1 MERYWIKL
9 PERQDGEPDIS
20 PEQIDEAQELIDK
33 IAINDLLSFNLEDIG
48 RHQAEVLI
56 NRLTDVWN
64 GDLALDQ
71 SASRGPDEHR
81 WSPVVI
87 RMILIAAAV
96 FLTVAMVTA
105 GFGS

>member
-20 PEQIDEAQELIDK
+20 PEQIDEAQALIDK
-33 IAINDLLSFNLEDIG
+33 IAINDLLSFKLEEIG
-48 RHQAEVLI
+48 SNQAEVLI

-71 SASRGPDEHR
+71 SVAGDTEKPRVS
-81 WSPVVI
+81 SAI
-87 RMILIAAAV
+87 FRMMLIGAAV
-96 FLTVAMVTA
+96 FLIVAMVTA
-105 GFGS
+105 GFGA